1 MKIVSAKLG
10 LLVAVAFTAVFMFA
24 CADDGGVADGDSDGP
39 VGDPCII
46 DEDCENP
53 DYECLNNVC
62 VPIVCTVDEDCP
74 SGFAC
79 LFGTCQ
85 QVVPQDGDED
95 GDKIDGDESEDDN
108 DDIVIVD
115 GDEDDP
121 KTIQVPDEIDFG
133 AVLMGLSS
141 TEELIISATGDEAV
155 QVAYKLEEYT
165 SDEFTIDPEID
176 FDSERILIQPGE
188 SATVNIT
195 YAPIDA
201 GTDEGSV
208 ILVTDSGVVHQVRL
222 VTREKGEVDLQV
234 EPESRVIDFGDHPVG
249 AEPAFKQ
256 LTIRNRRSD
265 LDANKVMVIFSVE
278 LAPFN
283 HPAFRLGDVATPLFL
298 APGEEVTVPVQFGP
312 GTPGPEDAMIKIMH
326 NDGTKTVPYEVE
338 IKGNGVVPQIYCTP
352 RPINFNEVQVGLNAT
367 IDLEC
372 YNIGNAD
379 LTVTN
384 IEIAGSYDFSFIPPD
399 LPLTMGNHDDD
410 PNDSMVVKVVYFPA
424 ATGTDTGELSIFSN
438 DFQFPE
444 LKIPIDGTAL
454 GAELTCTR
462 PSPVNFGQV
471 YWDGG
476 DGEPKD
482 IICMNTGFT
491 QLLINDVTLHQD
503 HPDATP
509 DGLCTDDP
517 YDIFC
522 LDDAE
527 CYNRPIG
534 WPTTDSPWALSSQN
548 GLDCRFNIYCE
559 PNFLER
565 NMAYYTI
572 SWQDTI
578 GNADTHLVDVMG
590 QGVDCPPNYYDID
603 PEETG
608 CEYYCEFTSEEDIPD
623 SDYIDAN
630 CDGIDGMADFAIFVS
645 EMRGNDRNDGRTWDN
660 PKKTLQAGILAAAVS
675 MPKRAVY
682 VEKGTYFHKLSMRN
696 GVSMYG
702 QYDFTG
708 AAPKRGA
715 EHNTFIMGDEIAV
728 DAKNLTETTVLAGFI
743 INSESAGDYSGS
755 SYGVR
760 VINSD
765 GFVLQYN
772 RIQAG
777 DGQEGLDGASHGDD
791 GTRGYNAQAGE
802 SGKED
807 DSFIFCQENYR
818 PVPGP
823 GGTSDCGTGGRGGW
837 SCKTNGDGC
846 SGEEGQ
852 AGSTGARGGLGY
864 SNQPGGTGMSG
875 SPGSWGTNGDG
886 GQDGGYITNLAW
898 YPNDGGQGEAGGHGG
913 SGGGGGGGGSTSGWW
928 GTTCADWGGTGGGGG
943 GAGCAGYG
951 GDAGMGGGSSFG
963 IFVYNCSPRIV
974 DNIIE
979 TGDGG
984 NGGNGRNGGDGG
996 MGGSGGNGG
1005 GPNNEGKP
1013 GGNGGNGGAGGAG
1026 GDGGGGSGGMSV
1038 GIFVH
1043 GLTANPTILT
1053 NDVTLGYPG
1062 NGGDGGQFGIEG
1074 EDGSI
1079 CEVYEW
1085 DAHNCRLQ
1093 EEEN

>member
-1 MKIVSAKLG
+1 MSTDSAKLG
-10 LLVAVAFTAVFMFA
+10 LFAVVACAAVFFA
-24 CADDGGVADGDSDGP
+24 ACGNDGTTTDGDTDNP
-39 VGDPCII
+39 VGDPCLI
-46 DEDCENP
+46 DADCENA
-53 DYECLNNVC
+53 DFECINNVC
-62 VPIVCTVDEDCP
+62 VPKICSDDENCP
-74 SGFAC
+74 EGFSC

-85 QVVPQDGDED
+85 LVVDQDGDID
-95 GDKIDGDESEDDN
+95 IDKVDNDSTEGDEESDL
-108 DDIVIVD
+108 IIVD

-121 KTIQVPDEIDFG
+121 RRIQVPEELDFG
-133 AVLMGLSS
+133 AVLMGLSA
-141 TEELIISATGDEAV
+141 TEQLVISSVGTEAV
-155 QVAYKLEEYT
+155 DVGYKLEEYT
-165 SDEFTIDPEID
+165 SDEFTLNPAIGED
-176 FDSERILIQPGE
+176 ERIRILPGT
-188 SATVNIT
+188 SVTIDVT
-195 YAPIDA
+195 YAPVNP
-201 GTDEGSV
+201 GVDEGRIFISTNSGQYASV
-208 ILVTDSGVVHQVRL
+208 LLI
-222 VTREKGEVDLQV
+222 TREKGEVDLQV
-234 EPESRVIDFGDHPVG
+234 EPEGRTIDFGDHPVG
-249 AEPAFKQ
+249 AEPAAKQ

-265 LDANKVMVIFSVE
+265 LDANKVLVIFSVE

-283 HPAFRLGDVATPLFL
+283 HPAFRLGDIATPIFL
-298 APGEEVTVPVQFGP
+298 APGEDVQVPVMFGP
-312 GTPGPEDAMIKIMH
+312 VSPGEESAMIKIMH
-326 NDGTKTVPYEVE
+326 NDEAKTLPFEVE
-338 IKGNGVVPQIYCTP
+338 LKGNGVIPQIYCSP
-352 RPINFNEVQVGLNAT
+352 RPINFNAVQVGLNAT

-379 LTVTN
+379 LTVNN

-399 LPLTMGNHDDD
+399 LPITMGNHDDD
-410 PNDSMVVKVVYFPA
+410 PNDAMVVKVIYFPA
-424 ATGTDTGELSIFSN
+424 STGTDTGELSIFSN
-438 DFQFPE
+438 DYQFPE

-462 PSPVNFGQV
+462 PSPINFGQV

-482 IICMNTGFT
+482 VACLNTGFT
-491 QLLINDVTLHQD
+491 QLIINDVTLNQTHD
-503 HPDATP
+503 DAP
-509 DGLCTDDP
+509 ADGLCTDSP

-522 LDDAE
+522 LADAE
-527 CYNRPIG
+527 CYNRPVA
-534 WPTTDSPWALSSQN
+534 WPTVDSPWALSNN
-548 GLDCRFNIYCE
+548 GLDCRFNIYYE
-559 PNFLER
+559 PNFLEH
-565 NMAYYTI
+565 NQAYFTI
-572 SWQDTI
+572 AWQDTI
-578 GNADTHLVDVMG
+578 GNSDVHVVEVLG

-603 PEETG
+603 PDITG

-623 SDYIDAN
+623 AEYIDAN
-630 CDGIDGMADFAIFVS
+630 CDGIDGMRDYAIYVS
-645 EMRGNDRNDGRTWDN
+645 EMRGNDRYDGRTWDN

-675 MPKRAVY
+675 VPKRAVY

-702 QYDFTG
+702 QYDFTD

-715 EHNTFIMGDEIAV
+715 ENNTFIMGDEIAV
-728 DAKNLTETTVLAGFI
+728 DAKNLTETTVLAGFVI
-743 INSESAGDYSGS
+743 KSESAGDYSGS

-760 VINSD
+760 VANSD

-807 DSFIFCQENYR
+807 DSFITCQQNYR

-837 SCKTNGDGC
+837 SCKTNGSGC
-846 SGEEGQ
+846 SGEEGE

-864 SNQPGGTGMSG
+864 SNQPGGNGMSG
-875 SPGSWGTNGDG
+875 SSGSWGANGDG
-886 GQDGGYITNLAW
+886 GVNGGYVTNQEW
-898 YPNDGGQGEAGGHGG
+898 FPNDGEQGDAGGHGG

-928 GTTCADWGGTGGGGG
+928 GITCADWGGTGGGGG

-963 IFVYNCSPRIV
+963 VFVYNCSPRIV

-996 MGGSGGNGG
+996 MGGAGGNGG
-1005 GPNNEGKP
+1005 GPNNEGKS
-1013 GGNGGNGGAGGAG
+1013 GGSGGNGGAGGAG

-1038 GIFVH
+1038 GIFVY
-1043 GLTANPTILT
+1043 GLTSNPTIRT
-1053 NDVTLGYPG
+1053 NDISMGYPG
-1062 NGGDGGQFGIEG
+1062 NGGTGGQFGLEG

-1079 CEVYEW
+1079 CEIYEW
-1085 DAHNCRLQ
+1085 DSGECNLQ
-1093 EEEN
+1093 E